1 MKPVVLTFVGGYWD
15 GKTLKMDSRD
25 QEESLLAA
33 ACYEMT
39 HHGRLG
45 EECVGLSEDAI
56 TYARVHGW
64 PTPEEGGLQGNHRY
78 MVTERRETLDQIV
91 ITLSEVPARES

>member
-15 GKTLKMDSRD
+15 GKMLKMDSRD

-91 ITLSEVPARES
+91 ITLSEVPPRES

>member
-15 GKTLKMDSRD
+15 GKSLRMESSD

-45 EECVGLSEDAI
+45 EECVGLSDDAV

-64 PTPEEGGLQGNHRY
+64 PTPEEGGLQGDHRY
-78 MVTERRETLDQIV
+78 RVTERRETMEQIV
-91 ITLSEVPARES
+91 ITLSEVPPR